1 MASFNILSNKNTF
14 IDILFLLTQGESSDR
29 CAFGFR
35 SIQSLP
41 ATIITSRMYYA
52 RRPSVATIRETIPS
66 LPHFFLEKKTGYA
79 AKINRLIYYVR
90 IICRLPVGRVAD
102 IHPTCKRRRI
112 ICYLWYSSTYSTS
125 NGYVV
130 RANIPKG
137 KKKS

>member
-66 LPHFFLEKKTGYA
+66 LPHFFLEKKPATQR
-79 AKINRLIYYVR
+79 KSIV
-90 IICRLPVGRVAD
+90 
-102 IHPTCKRRRI
+102 
-112 ICYLWYSSTYSTS
+112 SSTM
-125 NGYVV
+125 YVSFV
-130 RANIPKG
+130 DYR
-137 KKKS
+137 